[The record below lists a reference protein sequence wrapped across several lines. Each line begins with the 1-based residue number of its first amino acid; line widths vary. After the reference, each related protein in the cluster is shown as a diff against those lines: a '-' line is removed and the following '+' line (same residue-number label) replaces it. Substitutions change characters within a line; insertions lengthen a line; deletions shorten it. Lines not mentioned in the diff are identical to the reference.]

1 MFAYRFRIYPNKRQE
16 ELILKTFGCC
26 RFVYNYYLTKRIDL
40 YKETN
45 NSICYMGTFKVPA
58 KSISISIG
66 LFKEILVDTITL
78 FEKMEKGE
86 K

>member
-1 MFAYRFRIYPNKRQE
+1 MIHDKKFYE
-16 ELILKTFGCC
+16 
-26 RFVYNYYLTKRIDL
+26 DL

-58 KSISISIG
+58 KSISISIK

-86 K
+86 

>member
-40 YKETN
+40 YKETIDIKRN
-45 NSICYMGTFKVPA
+45 RMPYKNQIIFS
-58 KSISISIG
+58 
-66 LFKEILVDTITL
+66 LL
-78 FEKMEKGE
+78 
-86 K
+86 